1 MHDRAAVHATG
12 HDVALADDDEQ
23 TRRDQT
29 LVVTAW
35 FVSLAVFVVLLGLTW
50 LDASSLVEP
59 WPKALL

>member
-1 MHDRAAVHATG
+1 
-12 HDVALADDDEQ
+12 VALADDDEQ